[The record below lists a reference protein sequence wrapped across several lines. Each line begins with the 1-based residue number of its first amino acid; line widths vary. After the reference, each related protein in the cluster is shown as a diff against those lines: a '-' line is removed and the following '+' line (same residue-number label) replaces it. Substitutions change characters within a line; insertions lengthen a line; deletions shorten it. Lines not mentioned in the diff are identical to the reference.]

1 METQYGNVPRIMW
14 TVVARPNGSR
24 KLVQFQFSEPKP
36 TFGSRIV
43 CENTYFLNSI
53 TPLLPMPISDRNSR
67 VLCLGLVLLAPVLV
81 GSAMG
86 CRSLRRSQSN
96 ATLAEARKYS
106 LRGAEALQSNK
117 TDDAEALFT
126 ESLRRSPQ
134 DERAHWG
141 MAEIQWQKGN
151 HAVATRHMQEA
162 ARISGNNPE
171 LLVRLGEMNLEQG
184 QIAQAQAQADLA
196 LNNNRQQAEAW
207 QLRARIASDQGQ
219 LQEAM
224 QFYHRSLMAQ
234 PDNPPVQLAL
244 AELYQRMNRPQ
255 RALATL
261 ERMSDLRSPESQS
274 ATAWL
279 LKGQA
284 MASLGQTNEAK
295 VCLGQATQQ
304 AKCDDC
310 QTFLQIAQL
319 NAQLGQVAEARIYLG
334 QVLSRQPAHPEALA
348 LQSHLQQHFQSTWQD
363 GLITNTNPTI
373 DTVPVSAPIVGP
385 GPALIED
392 NPAPTLQTPK

>member
-1 METQYGNVPRIMW
+1 
-14 TVVARPNGSR
+14 
-24 KLVQFQFSEPKP
+24 
-36 TFGSRIV
+36 
-43 CENTYFLNSI
+43 
-53 TPLLPMPISDRNSR
+53 MPITSRNSR
-67 VLCLGLVLLAPVLV
+67 SLYLGLVLLAPVSI
-81 GSAMG
+81 GSALG
-86 CRSLRRSQSN
+86 CRSLGRSQSN
-96 ATLAEARKYS
+96 AALADARKYS

-117 TDDAEALFT
+117 TEDAEALFT

-151 HAVATRHMQEA
+151 HAVATKHMQQA
-162 ARISGNNPE
+162 ASISGNNPE
-171 LLVRLGEMNLEQG
+171 LLVRLGEMNLQQG

-196 LNNNRQQAEAW
+196 LNNNRQQADAW
-207 QLRARIASDQGQ
+207 QLRGKIASEQGQ

-224 QFYHRSLMAQ
+224 QFYHRALMAQ

-261 ERMSDLRSPESQS
+261 ERMTDLRSPESQS
-274 ATAWL
+274 ASAWL

-284 MASLGQTNEAK
+284 MASLGQANEAK
-295 VCLGQATQQ
+295 LCLGQATLQ
-304 AKCDDC
+304 ADCNDC

-348 LQSHLQQHFQSTWQD
+348 LQSHLQQHFQATWQD
-363 GLITNTNPTI
+363 GLITDTNPMI
-373 DTVPVSAPIVGP
+373 DTLPVSTPIVG
-385 GPALIED
+385 GESTLIED
-392 NPAPTLQTPK
+392 SSSAWLQTPK

>member
-1 METQYGNVPRIMW
+1 
-14 TVVARPNGSR
+14 
-24 KLVQFQFSEPKP
+24 
-36 TFGSRIV
+36 
-43 CENTYFLNSI
+43 
-53 TPLLPMPISDRNSR
+53 
-67 VLCLGLVLLAPVLV
+67 
-81 GSAMG
+81 
-86 CRSLRRSQSN
+86 
-96 ATLAEARKYS
+96 
-106 LRGAEALQSNK
+106 
-117 TDDAEALFT
+117 
-126 ESLRRSPQ
+126 
-134 DERAHWG
+134 
-141 MAEIQWQKGN
+141 
-151 HAVATRHMQEA
+151 MQEA

-196 LNNNRQQAEAW
+196 LNNNRQQADAW
-207 QLRARIASDQGQ
+207 QLRAKIASDQGQ

-234 PDNPPVQLAL
+234 TDNPPVQLAL

-295 VCLGQATQQ
+295 VCLVQATQQ
-304 AKCDDC
+304 ANCDDC

-348 LQSHLQQHFQSTWQD
+348 LQSHLQQHFQATWQD
-363 GLITNTNPTI
+363 GLITNTTPTI
-373 DTVPVSAPIVGP
+373 DTVPVSAPIVSP

-392 NPAPTLQTPK
+392 NPAATLQTPK